1 MIQKGA
7 EAKRLAVSDNYTK
20 WKKWGPYLAERQWG
34 TVREDYSE
42 YGHAWE
48 FVDHQKA
55 RSNAYRWGEEG
66 IGGFCD
72 SREILCL
79 APAFWN
85 GKDSMLKERLF
96 GLTNNEGNHG
106 EDVKELYFHQVSS
119 PTHSYC
125 KYLYKYPHNEYPY
138 SELVEKNKRSR
149 EETEYEI
156 LDTDC
161 FKSNAYFD
169 CFIEYAK
176 AEADDILMRVTV
188 VNRGKKTAPVH
199 VLPHLWFRNFWKHNK
214 RFQRPKIKATSK
226 KSAQSQSSRNGQ
238 YYLYHEKGR
247 QLFCENETNNQR
259 IYDVPNKADYVK
271 DGINDRVVDGSKKSV
286 NPKKFGSKMAVWH
299 KFRLKP
305 GQEKT
310 VRIRLSK
317 KELTKPWADF
327 DSIFEQRIG
336 ECEEFY
342 EETLHKNLPATH
354 QAIAKKAFSGLL
366 WTKQFYYY
374 DVFKWLFGGPG
385 EPKPYRPGPR
395 NLSWQH
401 LTNRHVISMPD
412 KWEYP
417 WYAAWDLA
425 FHMASFV
432 EIDPYFAK
440 EQLLL
445 VLQENYMHP
454 NGQIPA
460 YEWNFSDVNPPV
472 HSWAVWNVYEKDKEH
487 TGIGDRNFLEKAFQK
502 LLINFTWWVNQ
513 KDKHGT
519 DLFEGGFL
527 GLDNIGVFDRN
538 HMPPGITRMQ
548 QADATSWMAMFTL
561 NMLRM
566 SLELAEKD
574 DAYEESAAKFFR
586 HFLNIAWAMHHI
598 GQKDIS
604 LWDDED
610 NFYYDVVEMSS
621 GMTDR
626 LKVRSLVGIIPMF
639 AVEILN
645 KDLFEQ
651 LENFKART
659 AQIVLTRPDLASLIS
674 RIEEANADGNYLFS
688 IMRGFRLEH
697 LLKRLL
703 DEDEFLSDYG
713 IRSLSKY
720 HKEHPYVFKHHG
732 HHMIQYEPGESRS
745 GMFGGNSNW
754 RGPIWIPL
762 NYMIVQSLRKYYK
775 FYGPSYRYEFPTGS
789 GTKLDLNEIAD
800 ELTKRLVRLF
810 ERDGTGKYQYHS
822 DDAQSLFS
830 KDEHFREQHL
840 FYEFFHGDTGRG
852 LGASHQTGWT
862 ALIANLIMEMEAG
875 QKVDESVLDKE
886 VERSGE
892 TGLGK
897 VAEPEKQ
904 MEQGHKIAQTEK
916 SFQIM
921 KEPQADKS

>member
-1 MIQKGA
+1 MQKGA
-7 EAKRLAVSDNYTK
+7 ESERLAANDVYQN

-34 TVREDYSE
+34 SVREDYSE
-42 YGHAWE
+42 YGHAWS
-48 FVDHQKA
+48 FVDHEKS

-85 GKDSMLKERLF
+85 GKDPILKERLF
-96 GLTNNEGNHG
+96 GLTNDQGNHG

-125 KYLYKYPHNEYPY
+125 KYLYKYPHKKYPY
-138 SELVEKNKRSR
+138 VDLVKRNDR
-149 EETEYEI
+149 GRDDAEYEL

-161 FKSNAYFD
+161 FKNNDYFD

-176 AEADDILMRVTV
+176 AGVDDILMKITV
-188 VNRGKKTAPVH
+188 VNRGAKAAKIH

-214 RFQRPKIKATSK
+214 RFDRPNM
-226 KSAQSQSSRNGQ
+226 KSVADDCVQSRSVRNGR
-238 YYLYHEKGR
+238 YFFYHEKGE
-247 QLFCENETNNQR
+247 QLFCENETNNQL
-259 IYDVPNKADYVK
+259 IYNVSNEVEFVK
-271 DGINDRVVDGSKKSV
+271 DGINDHVVSGKPTINPDKNGSK
-286 NPKKFGSKMAVWH
+286 FAIWH
-299 KFRLKP
+299 SFRLKA
-305 GQEKT
+305 GEERSIR
-310 VRIRLSK
+310 VRLSK
-317 KELTKPWADF
+317 KKIQDPWADF
-327 DSIFEQRIG
+327 ETVFDTRIR

-342 EETLHKNLPATH
+342 SGIIKSDLPEAH
-354 QAIAKKAFSGLL
+354 QAIAKSAFSGLL

-385 EPKPYRPGPR
+385 EANPNRANPR
-395 NLSWQH
+395 NYNWQH

-432 EIDPYFAK
+432 EIDPHFAK

-445 VLQENYMHP
+445 VLRESYMHP

-472 HSWAVWNVYEKDKEH
+472 HSWAVWNVYEKDRKVKGE
-487 TGIGDRNFLEKAFQK
+487 GDIQFLEKAFQK
-502 LLINFTWWVNQ
+502 LLLNFTWWVNQ

-538 HMPPGITRMQ
+538 HMPEGITRMQ

-566 SLELAEKD
+566 SLELAKTNKT
-574 DAYEESAAKFFR
+574 YEDSVAKFFR

-598 GQKDIS
+598 GKKDIS

-621 GMTDR
+621 GATDR
-626 LKVRSLVGIIPMF
+626 LKVRSLVGIIPLF
-639 AVEILN
+639 AVEIMH
-645 KDLFEQ
+645 KDLFEA
-651 LENFKART
+651 LKEFKVRA
-659 AQIVLTRPDLASLIS
+659 ADIVRTRPDLASLIS
-674 RIEEANADGNYLFS
+674 NIEEANTDGNYLFS
-688 IMRGFRLEH
+688 IMRGYRLEH

-703 DEDEFLSDYG
+703 DEEEFLSDYG

-720 HKEHPYVFKHHG
+720 HEKHPFVFSHHG
-732 HHMIQYEPGESRS
+732 EHQIQYESGESRS
-745 GMFGGNSNW
+745 NMFGGNSNW
-754 RGPIWIPL
+754 RGPIWMPL
-762 NYMIVQSLRKYYK
+762 NYMIIQSLRKYYT
-775 FYGPSYRYEFPTGS
+775 FYGPKYQYEFPTGS
-789 GTKLDLNEIAD
+789 KNKLNLNEIAN
-800 ELTKRLVRLF
+800 ELTKRLIRLF
-810 ERDGTGKYQYHS
+810 ESNADGKFQYHAE
-822 DDAQSLFS
+822 DPNKLFS
-830 KDEHFREQHL
+830 KDPHFKDQHL
-840 FYEFFHGDTGRG
+840 FYEFFDGDNGKG

-862 ALIANLIMEMEAG
+862 ALIANLIMEM
-875 QKVDESVLDKE
+875 KE
-886 VERSGE
+886 EG
-892 TGLGK
+892 
-897 VAEPEKQ
+897 A
-904 MEQGHKIAQTEK
+904 
-916 SFQIM
+916 
-921 KEPQADKS
+921 